1 MNDILYCSNKLAD
14 KKLFFSHRLT
24 QSKYLKD
31 AYDPNYPIV
40 VFGEDVLKNKFF
52 DPAKLSSKVC
62 LGVFS
67 QSREPDRNLLAKL
80 QIFDVIL
87 PTDTQQ
93 QIAFKLNR
101 AQVLSEYKKRII
113 SLEGQISNK
122 NEKINKAVLLDPLSG
137 CYNWRYFLH
146 RAHQELSRA
155 RRHIY
160 NVSFLVVDIDFF
172 RRINEL
178 YTAKIGDDIIKEL
191 VGLLNGV
198 LRKED
203 VMARWRED
211 EFFIILP
218 YLSRE
223 DALRVANRIKV
234 KLASHKFSCGKLCI
248 SLKFSMGLVSFPE
261 DIISNTRDVINALE
275 KCLMTAKRR
284 GGDVVVSYAQPR
296 FPEIIEEKRKTNV
309 QDLRNKLEKLN
320 TMLTRD
326 VLDMIY
332 GFVRTI
338 ELKDSYTGEHMEY
351 TAVIA
356 ENIAKA
362 LKLKDSEI
370 ENVRHAGVLHDL
382 GKVGI
387 DESILAKKGPLS
399 VKERDIIKAHPWIAT
414 EILREVHALV
424 GAIPAVL
431 YHHERFDG
439 KGYPLGLKGIEIP
452 LSARIVAVADVYQA
466 LISNRPYRKAFTKKQ
481 AIEIIKKSSGDYF
494 DPQVV
499 KVFLKI
505 TKKLK

>member
-1 MNDILYCSNKLAD
+1 
-14 KKLFFSHRLT
+14 
-24 QSKYLKD
+24 
-31 AYDPNYPIV
+31 
-40 VFGEDVLKNKFF
+40 
-52 DPAKLSSKVC
+52 
-62 LGVFS
+62 
-67 QSREPDRNLLAKL
+67 
-80 QIFDVIL
+80 
-87 PTDTQQ
+87 
-93 QIAFKLNR
+93 
-101 AQVLSEYKKRII
+101 
-113 SLEGQISNK
+113 
-122 NEKINKAVLLDPLSG
+122 
-137 CYNWRYFLH
+137 
-146 RAHQELSRA
+146 
-155 RRHIY
+155 
-160 NVSFLVVDIDFF
+160 
-172 RRINEL
+172 
-178 YTAKIGDDIIKEL
+178 
-191 VGLLNGV
+191 

-223 DALRVANRIKV
+223 DALRVANRIKT
-234 KLASHKFSCGKLCI
+234 KLAGHSFVCGKHCI
-248 SLKFSMGLVSFPE
+248 NLKFSMGLVSFPE
-261 DIISNTRDVINALE
+261 DVISNTRDVINALE
-275 KCLMTAKRR
+275 KCLMNAKRR
-284 GGDVVVSYAQPR
+284 GGDVVVPYAQPR
-296 FPEIIEEKRKTNV
+296 FPEKIEEKRKTNI

-356 ENIAKA
+356 EEIAKS

-387 DESILAKKGPLS
+387 DESILTKKGPLTG
-399 VKERDIIKAHPWIAT
+399 KEMDIIKAHPWIAT

-439 KGYPLGLKGIEIP
+439 KGYPLGLKGGEIP

-466 LISNRPYRKAFTKKQ
+466 LISNRPYRKAFTRKK
-481 AIEIIKKSSGDYF
+481 AIEVIKKSSGNSF
-494 DPQVV
+494 DPEVV
-499 KVFLKI
+499 KVFLRIAKR
-505 TKKLK
+505 LK